1 MRRPTIPERGRLL
14 VIGFLLLFTPAIF
27 LMVTLLILIIG
38 RNILVNELT
47 AARILEL
54 YLVKVVLFTVLL
66 LILYKI
72 LGNVSET
79 QIPKTLDESKRRE
92 RGEKTTEDDTAERAF
107 EGDEARRR

>member
-1 MRRPTIPERGRLL
+1 MRLPTIPERGRFLA
-14 VIGFLLLFTPAIF
+14 IGFLLLFTPAIF

-54 YLVKVVLFTVLL
+54 YLVKVVLFTALL

-72 LGNVSET
+72 LGNVSEK
-79 QIPKTLDESKRRE
+79 QIPKTLDESERRKRE
-92 RGEKTTEDDTAERAF
+92 EQATEDDTSERAF
-107 EGDEARRR
+107 EEDENRRG